1 MIELGV
7 QICVNYVLLTI
18 NPLKLKAGCKSALLY
33 STIFSANWGTKCPIK
48 RMKRLA
54 YDYLELLTIV

>member
-1 MIELGV
+1 MIKLGV
-7 QICVNYVLLTI
+7 QICGNYVLLTI
-18 NPLKLKAGCKSALLY
+18 NPLRLRIGCKSALLY

-54 YDYLELLTIV
+54 YDYLELLIIV